1 MTGVQIVILI
11 LCIILLGVVVFP
23 LINRRQFKNLPNEQK
38 VRILMKE
45 ANSLTY
51 FKNLTQGNHGVLY
64 YVKNKRKILYLD
76 WTLVDG
82 KMVCTRKNPLS
93 KWDYPEEQP
102 PFTDE
107 EVQIALRELEKYN
120 KHSAVKLYLQ
130 EIK

>member
-1 MTGVQIVILI
+1 MTGVQIVILV

-76 WTLVDG
+76 WKLVDG

-93 KWDYPEEQP
+93 KWDYPEEQEAIND
-102 PFTDE
+102 DE
-107 EVQIALRELEKYN
+107 KKQFFEALETFN
-120 KHSAVKLYLQ
+120 KKSPVKFVFPNL
-130 EIK
+130 

>member
-45 ANSLTY
+45 ANSMTY
-51 FKNLTQGNHGVLY
+51 FKNLTQGNHGVLF

-76 WTLVDG
+76 WALVDG
-82 KMVCTRKNPLS
+82 KMVCTRKNPLAN
-93 KWDYPEEQP
+93 WDYPEEQEKIND
-102 PFTDE
+102 DE
-107 EVQIALRELEKYN
+107 KSNFLKPLMLSTKNRP
-120 KHSAVKLYLQ
+120 
-130 EIK
+130 

>member
-45 ANSLTY
+45 ANSMTY
-51 FKNLTQGNHGVLY
+51 FKNLTQGNHGVLF

-82 KMVCTRKNPLS
+82 KMVCTRKNPLDN
-93 KWDYPEEQP
+93 WYYPE
-102 PFTDE
+102 
-107 EVQIALRELEKYN
+107 
-120 KHSAVKLYLQ
+120 
-130 EIK
+130 